1 MRVTVSLPEQL
12 VKKIDERSPMEGRD
26 SRSNTIASELKNLYQ
41 IERYVIDELQGVF
54 DKGELELMRDVVNG
68 WEYSPVYH
76 PARLLG
82 VEVKNCSNGLADKYK
97 VDVKSLISKI
107 KEIGSF
113 QAHQLIGL
121 LRKGEL
127 EELE

>member
-1 MRVTVSLPEQL
+1 MRVTVSLPETL

-41 IERYVIDELQGVF
+41 LERYAVDELSGVF
-54 DKGELELMRDVVNG
+54 DKGELELMKKVVDS

-82 VEVKNCSNGLADKYK
+82 VEVKGSSGLAAKHNIN
-97 VDVKSLISKI
+97 VKELIEKI
-107 KEIGSF
+107 KGIGSF
-113 QAHQLIGL
+113 QAHQLIAL
-121 LRKGEL
+121 LRKGAL